1 MNRCLLGLLV
11 WSAAAPWAM
20 AAGEVRGEVL
30 DGSVLR
36 YRVSNVTDS
45 LAAQLAAVHPATTNA
60 IAGMVLDLRF
70 AGGSD
75 AVPAAAK
82 TFFTTNKT
90 SLVILVNRQT
100 TGAAATLATQ
110 LREAGLGLVIGSPN
124 AAPAPDIAVA
134 VAPETEHRFQTDPYL
149 TVTNASTINELG
161 TNALAGGTGTNDW
174 MAYVDHTSEADL
186 VRKKVKDGEDT
197 SDPAATPRTPP
208 PPLIHDPALLRA
220 VDLLKAWASLHPPRA

>member
-20 AAGEVRGEVL
+20 ADGEVHGDVL

-36 YRVSNVTDS
+36 YRVSTVTDN
-45 LAAQLAAVHPATTNA
+45 LTTQLAAAQPAGTNA
-60 IAGMVLDLRF
+60 IAGIVLDLRF
-70 AGGSD
+70 ASGSD
-75 AVPAAAK
+75 AVPATAK
-82 TFFTTNKT
+82 NYFYTNKT
-90 SLVILVNRQT
+90 SLVILVNSQT
-100 TGAAATLATQ
+100 SGSASALATQ

-134 VAPETEHRFQTDPYL
+134 VSTETEKRFQADPYL
-149 TVTNASTINELG
+149 AISNDLTISRLETNLLSGVTT
-161 TNALAGGTGTNDW
+161 TNDW

-186 VRKKVKDGEDT
+186 VRKRVKDGEDT

-208 PPLIHDPALLRA
+208 PPVIHDPALLRA
-220 VDLLKAWASLHPPRA
+220 VDLLKALASLHPPRA

>member
-20 AAGEVRGEVL
+20 AAGEVHGDVL

-36 YRVSNVTDS
+36 YRVSTVTDN
-45 LAAQLAAVHPATTNA
+45 LTAQLAAAQPAGTNA
-60 IAGMVLDLRF
+60 IAGIVLDLRF

-82 TFFTTNKT
+82 TYFSTNKT
-90 SLVILVNRQT
+90 SLVILVNGQT
-100 TGAAATLATQ
+100 SGSATALAAQ

-124 AAPAPDIAVA
+124 AAPAPDIAVT
-134 VAPETEHRFQTDPYL
+134 VATETEKRFQADPYL
-149 TVTNASTINELG
+149 VVSNNLTISRLETNLVSGVTT
-161 TNALAGGTGTNDW
+161 TNDW

-186 VRKKVKDGEDT
+186 VRKRVKDGEDA

-208 PPLIHDPALLRA
+208 PPVIHDPALLRA
-220 VDLLKAWASLHPPRA
+220 VDLLKALASLHPPRA

>member
-20 AAGEVRGEVL
+20 AAGEVHGDVL

-36 YRVSNVTDS
+36 YRVSTVTDN
-45 LAAQLAAVHPATTNA
+45 LTAQLAAAQPAGTNA
-60 IAGMVLDLRF
+60 IAGIVLDLRF

-82 TFFTTNKT
+82 TYFSTNKT
-90 SLVILVNRQT
+90 SLVILVNSQT
-100 TGAAATLATQ
+100 SGSASALATQ

-134 VAPETEHRFQTDPYL
+134 VSTETEKRFQADPYL
-149 TVTNASTINELG
+149 AISNDLTISRL
-161 TNALAGGTGTNDW
+161 
-174 MAYVDHTSEADL
+174 
-186 VRKKVKDGEDT
+186 
-197 SDPAATPRTPP
+197 
-208 PPLIHDPALLRA
+208 
-220 VDLLKAWASLHPPRA
+220 

>member
-20 AAGEVRGEVL
+20 AAGEVHGDVL

-36 YRVSNVTDS
+36 YRVSTVTDN
-45 LAAQLAAVHPATTNA
+45 LTTQLAAAQPAGTNA
-60 IAGMVLDLRF
+60 IAGIVLDLRF
-70 AGGSD
+70 ASGSD
-75 AVPAAAK
+75 AVPATAK
-82 TFFTTNKT
+82 NYFSTNKT
-90 SLVILVNRQT
+90 SLVILVNSQT
-100 TGAAATLATQ
+100 SGSASALATQ

-134 VAPETEHRFQTDPYL
+134 VSTETEKRFQADPYL
-149 TVTNASTINELG
+149 AISNDLTISRLETNLLSGVTT
-161 TNALAGGTGTNDW
+161 TNDW

-186 VRKKVKDGEDT
+186 VRKRVKDGEDT

-208 PPLIHDPALLRA
+208 PVIHDPALLRA
-220 VDLLKAWASLHPPRA
+220 VDLLKALASLHPPRA